1 MEDSRHLL
9 QMLVIALLST
19 ANGQHCD
26 VCPRC
31 ESSATNGTA
40 ICRCDQVC
48 NMFNDCCCESSS
60 SSDGDTTNFK
70 CQSTYVYPSIPVL
83 AENEAFLMISS
94 CPGSWVDPEN
104 STIESC
110 IQLSP
115 PLPPVTDT
123 STGLVYRNEY
133 CALCHQVTTFSL
145 WESKLL
151 CNEVVHDL
159 NEDGNL
165 LSTLR
170 YDPAILQRHCAVCSF
185 APPPASRNEGTMY
198 SLRSCI
204 PYNDTCPPQN
214 SWQRSTSTHNDLVQT
229 CTRGWKNLVLSNGIV
244 YRNEA
249 CVQCNG
255 LRSTECFQLST
266 SAGSRLCVPLADI
279 NQTTDGRGPDLVSS
293 PLTFT
298 ITLSNLGGT
307 DVKVSTIKN
316 EIKLSFNC
324 PDGEVLVG
332 LDCRPLHCPSGYSN
346 VKGKCTLKSIHVL
359 KNFQVHNTTLSNCL
373 RPLILDNATSYFDLH
388 NDTVVLNETG
398 LTVEVL
404 DYNELGH
411 PIICLDNNGTL
422 YLNCNSTFVKL
433 NRDDYEDLLNGSIL
447 FQNRVLDVMFNDS
460 EDGLPL
466 VCYDLIR
473 PTTRLLFVEDLPGVQ
488 ELTYIGC
495 SLSVLGT
502 VAIIFTYSIFKE
514 LQTLPGLVLI
524 NVCIPLFFTSLIFL
538 IGGPVLQTFFLKE
551 LCSTVAILL
560 HYFYLSQ
567 FSWMTILS
575 LEITTK
581 FYQANRMMQQYS
593 KKRKKTL
600 LAYLV
605 IGWTLPLSVLL
616 VSLVLNF
623 QTRYVQYGVD
633 SRGETSGPCWINH
646 ATSLIGFFVV
656 PLALCL
662 SFNFILFLVTTT
674 LVCKAYKQ
682 KTKYGMA
689 SNKALLLRIWIA
701 LFIVTGCTW
710 VFGFLALLGD
720 ISWLWYL
727 FVIFNS
733 TQGFSIFLSF
743 ACTRRIFTLYRNAL
757 RKSQTAESS
766 TGSKPT
772 MSTQQTIE
780 ELAVHKQMD
789 QLTHYTCTLETACGT
804 TL

>member
-26 VCPRC
+26 ICPRC
-31 ESSATNGTA
+31 ESSATNSTA

-48 NMFNDCCCESSS
+48 HTFNDCCCESSS
-60 SSDGDTTNFK
+60 SSDGTTTNFK
-70 CQSTYVYPSIPVL
+70 CQSTYIHPSIPVL

-94 CPGSWVDPEN
+94 CPGSWLDSEN
-104 STIESC
+104 STIESNC
-110 IQLSP
+110 TQPSP
-115 PLPPVTDT
+115 HLPPVTDT

-151 CNEVVHDL
+151 CNDVIYHL
-159 NEDGNL
+159 NEYGNL
-165 LSTLR
+165 WSTLR

-214 SWQRSTSTHNDLVQT
+214 RLKTSTSTYNDLVQT
-229 CTRGWKNLVLSNGIV
+229 CTRGSKNLVLSNGIV
-244 YRNEA
+244 YHNEA

-266 SAGSRLCVPLADI
+266 SAGSRLCPVPPGEVRSL
-279 NQTTDGRGPDLVSS
+279 LK
-293 PLTFT
+293 FT

-307 DVKVSTIKN
+307 DAKVSTMTN

-324 PDGEVLVG
+324 SDGEVLVG
-332 LDCRPLHCPSGYSN
+332 LDCRPLHCPSGNSN
-346 VKGKCTLKSIHVL
+346 VKGKCTFKSIHVL
-359 KNFQVHNTTLSNCL
+359 KNFQIHNATLSNCSS
-373 RPLILDNATSYFDLH
+373 PLILDNATSYFDLH
-388 NDTVVLNETG
+388 NDTVVLSDIG

-404 DYNELGH
+404 DYDELGR
-411 PIICLDNNGTL
+411 PIICLDNNDTS

-460 EDGLPL
+460 EDSLPL

-514 LQTLPGLVLI
+514 LHTLPGLVLI

-551 LCSTVAILL
+551 LCSTVAIVL

-605 IGWTLPLSVLL
+605 IGWTLPLSVLF

-633 SRGETSGPCWINH
+633 SQEETSGPCWINH

-656 PLALCL
+656 PLTLCL

-682 KTKYGMA
+682 KTKYGITG
-689 SNKALLLRIWIA
+689 NKALLLRVWIA
-701 LFIVTGCTW
+701 LFTVTGCTW
-710 VFGFLALLGD
+710 IFGFLALFKQ
-720 ISWLWYL
+720 ISWMWYL

-733 TQGFSIFLSF
+733 THGFSIFLSF
-743 ACTRRIFTLYRNAL
+743 TCTRRVFTLYRNAL
-757 RKSQTAESS
+757 RKSRAAESS

-780 ELAVHKQMD
+780 ELAVHNP
-789 QLTHYTCTLETACGT
+789 LTQCTCPTTCDT

>member
-1 MEDSRHLL
+1 MRGTVLVALQLL
-9 QMLVIALLST
+9 FSYIST
-19 ANGQHCD
+19 VNGQHCD
-26 VCPRC
+26 ICLRC
-31 ESSATNGTA
+31 ESSATNNTA

-70 CQSTYVYPSIPVL
+70 CQSTYVDPNIPVI

-94 CPGSWVDPEN
+94 CPGSWLDSEN
-104 STIESC
+104 STIESNC
-110 IQLSP
+110 TQPSP

-151 CNEVVHDL
+151 CNKVIYDL

-185 APPPASRNEGTMY
+185 SPPPANRNEGTMY

-214 SWQRSTSTHNDLVQT
+214 SWQISTSMYDALVEN
-229 CTRGWKNLVLSNGIV
+229 CTRGWKHLVLSNGTV
-244 YRNEA
+244 YHNEA

-255 LRSTECFQLST
+255 LHSTECFQLST
-266 SAGSRLCVPLADI
+266 SAGSRLCYVPPADNPKRPGQI
-279 NQTTDGRGPDLVSS
+279 R
-293 PLTFT
+293 TFT

-307 DVKVSTIKN
+307 DAKVSTIRN

-332 LDCRPLHCPSGYSN
+332 LDCRPLHCPSGYSI
-346 VKGKCTLKSIHVL
+346 VKGKCTFKSIHDAL
-359 KNFQVHNTTLSNCL
+359 KNSQFHNATLSDCSSPFL
-373 RPLILDNATSYFDLH
+373 LDNVTSFIDLH
-388 NDTVVLNETG
+388 NDTVVLSDIG

-404 DYNELGH
+404 DYDELGR
-411 PIICLDNNGTL
+411 PIICLDNNDTSH
-422 YLNCNSTFVKL
+422 LNCNSTFVKL

-447 FQNRVLDVMFNDS
+447 FQNRVLDVMFIDS

-473 PTTRLLFVEDLPGVQ
+473 PTTRLLFNLTGTQ
-488 ELTYIGC
+488 ELIYIGC

-524 NVCIPLFFTSLIFL
+524 NVCISLFFINLIYV
-538 IGGPVLQTFFLKE
+538 IGGPVLQSFPLKD
-551 LCSTVAILL
+551 LCSAVAILL

-567 FSWMTILS
+567 FSWMTILCF
-575 LEITTK
+575 EITKK
-581 FYQANRMMQQYS
+581 FYEANKMIQPCS
-593 KKRKKTL
+593 KKKKKTL

-605 IGWTLPLSVLL
+605 IGWTLPLSVLF

-623 QTRYVQYGVD
+623 QTQYVQYGVD
-633 SRGETSGPCWINH
+633 SQRETSGPCWINH
-646 ATSLIGFFVV
+646 ATSEIGLFVI

-682 KTKYGMA
+682 KTKYGITG
-689 SNKALLLRIWIA
+689 NKALLLRVWIA
-701 LFIVTGCTW
+701 LFTVTGCTW
-710 VFGFLALLGD
+710 IFGFLALLKQ
-720 ISWLWYL
+720 ISWMWYL
-727 FVIFNS
+727 FVTFNS

-743 ACTRRIFTLYRNAL
+743 TCTRRVFTLYRNAL
-757 RKSQTAESS
+757 RKSRVAESS

-772 MSTQQTIE
+772 MSTQQAIE
-780 ELAVHKQMD
+780 ELAVHNP
-789 QLTHYTCTLETACGT
+789 LTQCTCPTTCDT